1 VLWGDLVHIAA
12 IELPL
17 PSAAMAYEADT
28 AQARASRLR
37 VLRDAARE
45 RTWIAAAHL
54 GFPGIGKVRADA
66 RGGGYTW
73 IPMALV
79 RGR

>member
-1 VLWGDLVHIAA
+1 VLWGDLVHIGA

-17 PSAAMAYEADT
+17 PSAAMAYEADP
-28 AQARASRLR
+28 AQARASRLGA
-37 VLRDAARE
+37 LREAARE

-54 GFPGIGKVRADA
+54 GFPGIGRIRADA
-66 RGGGYTW
+66 RGGGYSW
-73 IPMALV
+73 LPMALV